1 MVKQLTMYYVG
12 VPSCTCKDKISVDG
26 YGNCRKSSNIHS
38 GEKSCF
44 VLQPTSCPDVRDSMT
59 IRGEMTSAVACKKI
73 GNCILQL
80 FSLRRK
86 VRSRSMIFV
95 IYDT

>member
-1 MVKQLTMYYVG
+1 M
-12 VPSCTCKDKISVDG
+12 DG

-44 VLQPTSCPDVRDSMT
+44 VLQPTICPDVRDSMT

-73 GNCILQL
+73 GNCILSFLSTVGKTRFQ
-80 FSLRRK
+80 
-86 VRSRSMIFV
+86 
-95 IYDT
+95 